1 MHRAVVL
8 LALAS
13 SVCPQSA
20 RKLEFEV
27 AAIKRTPPREKRPA
41 GALEGCRGGPGTN
54 DPELLTC
61 EDMSLFSLAL
71 MAYQIERLQ
80 LYRLSG
86 PDWMKQLPGFDLSA
100 RVPAGATKDDLAAML
115 RNLLADRFKLV
126 VHRESREVQE
136 YDLVVAK
143 GGQKFRESAVPAKDA
158 TNGDVKGDASDKP
171 KPGADGYPTLPPG
184 QRAAVIDDRAHF
196 HDPRM
201 SMALL
206 AAMLAT
212 QLTKPVHDATGLKG
226 TYDVDLHWDTA
237 IHSNPPG
244 PGDQTSGALDQ
255 GPTLILAVQDQLGL
269 RLESKKGMVDF
280 VVVDHAEKIPAGN

>member
-1 MHRAVVL
+1 MHRGLVL
-8 LALAS
+8 LALTTI
-13 SVCPQSA
+13 VFPQSA
-20 RKLEFEV
+20 KELEFEV
-27 AAIKRTPPREKRPA
+27 ASIRRTPPREKRPA

-71 MAYQIERLQ
+71 MAYQIERPQ
-80 LYRLSG
+80 YYRLSG
-86 PDWMKQLPGFDLSA
+86 PDWMQELPGFDLSA

-126 VHRESREVQE
+126 VHHESREVQE

-143 GGQKFRESAVPAKDA
+143 GGPKFKESVASAKGAANSDA
-158 TNGDVKGDASDKP
+158 KGDASDKP
-171 KPGADGYPTLPPG
+171 KPGADGYPTLPSG
-184 QRAAVIDDRAHF
+184 HRAAVIDDRAHF
-196 HDPRM
+196 HDRQM
-201 SMALL
+201 SITFL

-212 QLTKPVHDATGLKG
+212 QLAKPVHDATGLSG
-226 TYDVDLHWDTA
+226 YYDIDLHWDTA
-237 IHSNPPG
+237 IHANPPG
-244 PGDQTSGALDQ
+244 PGDQTPSALDQ

>member
-1 MHRAVVL
+1 MHRVVLL

-13 SVCPQSA
+13 SAWPQSA
-20 RKLEFEV
+20 GKLEFEV
-27 AAIKRTPPREKRPA
+27 AAIKRTPPPEKRPA
-41 GALEGCRGGPGTN
+41 KALEGCRGGPGTD

-80 LYRLSG
+80 YYRLSA
-86 PDWMKQLPGFDLSA
+86 PDWTKQLPGFDLNA

-143 GGQKFRESAVPAKDA
+143 GGPKFRQAAPAAKRSAD
-158 TNGDVKGDASDKP
+158 GDAKRGASEP
-171 KPGADGYPTLPPG
+171 PTLGADGYPTLPPG
-184 QRAAVIDDRAHF
+184 QRAALLDDRAHY
-196 HDPRM
+196 HDPEM
-201 SMALL
+201 SIEFL
-206 AAMLAT
+206 ATLLAT
-212 QLTKPVHDATGLKG
+212 QLRKPVHDATGLKG
-226 TYDVDLHWDTA
+226 NYDIDLHWDTA
-237 IHSNPPG
+237 IHANAPG
-244 PGDQTSGALDQ
+244 PGAQATDQ
-255 GPTLILAVQDQLGL
+255 GPTLILAVQEQLGL

-280 VVVDHAEKIPAGN
+280 VMVDHVEKIPAAN